1 MRKAYIVDSSEY
13 WAGILRAHLHRF
25 EIEVI
30 AWHKRATGWH
40 EALASDVP
48 HFLFIEDQIMSG
60 SGIKSMDMMGGVLK
74 RSVKV
79 IFQHSLQGFPAN
91 DIEAQAFAHGAYR
104 ILRKP
109 YRPQEIRRLALDA
122 AL

>member
-13 WAGILRAHLHRF
+13 WAGILRAHLLRY
-25 EIEVI
+25 EIEVV

-40 EALASDVP
+40 DALASDVP
-48 HFLFIEDQIMSG
+48 HYIFIEDQIPLG
-60 SGIKSMDMMGGVLK
+60 SGLQSMDMMGGMLK

-79 IFQHSLQGFPAN
+79 VFQHSLQGFPAN
-91 DIEAQAFAHGAYR
+91 EIEAQAFAHGAHR

-109 YRPQEIRRLALDA
+109 YRVQEIKRLALDVA
-122 AL
+122 F